1 MLSMIIGRRDGIAV
15 ASRLLKYKST
25 LFQAFIMSAT
35 VMTATAQ
42 QLEFIKD
49 SIKTIPDY
57 PKPGILFRDVTSLL
71 ENPAAYQASI
81 DLLTARFR
89 DTGVTKVVGTE
100 ARGFLFG
107 APVAL
112 ALGVGFVPVRKP
124 GKLPRETISEEYEL
138 EYGTDKL
145 EIHTDAI
152 KPGDKVL
159 VIDDLLATGG
169 TIEATA
175 KLIRRLGGEVS
186 DAAFI
191 INLPELGGEKRL
203 NGLDI
208 TCYSLVCFSGH

>member
-1 MLSMIIGRRDGIAV
+1 
-15 ASRLLKYKST
+15 
-25 LFQAFIMSAT
+25 
-35 VMTATAQ
+35 MTAKAQ
-42 QLEFIKD
+42 QLQFIKD

-71 ENPAAYQASI
+71 ASPLAYAVSI
-81 DLLTARFR
+81 ELLVAHYR

-124 GKLPRETISEEYEL
+124 GKLPRTTISESYEL

-152 KPGDKVL
+152 TADDRVL
-159 VIDDLLATGG
+159 VVDDLLATGG
-169 TIEATA
+169 TIAATA
-175 KLIRRLGGEVS
+175 KLIRRLGGKVT

-191 INLPELGGEKRL
+191 INLPDLGGEARL
-203 NGLDI
+203 NNCGI
-208 TCYSLVCFSGH
+208 NCYCLVNFAGH

>member
-1 MLSMIIGRRDGIAV
+1 
-15 ASRLLKYKST
+15 
-25 LFQAFIMSAT
+25 
-35 VMTATAQ
+35 MTATAQ
-42 QLEFIKD
+42 QLQLIKD

-57 PKPGILFRDVTSLL
+57 PKAGILFRDVTSLL
-71 ENPAAYQASI
+71 EIPEAYALSI
-81 DLLTARFR
+81 KLLADRYR
-89 DTGVTKVVGTE
+89 DVGVTKVVGTE

-124 GKLPRETISEEYEL
+124 GKLPRETLSEEYTL

-152 KPGDKVL
+152 TPGDKVL

-169 TIEATA
+169 TIEATL
-175 KLIRRLGGEVS
+175 KLIRRLGGEVT

-191 INLPELGGEKRL
+191 IDLPELGGEARL
-203 NGLDI
+203 TAQGI
-208 TCYSLVCFSGH
+208 SCYSLVAFSGH

>member
-1 MLSMIIGRRDGIAV
+1 LSVFVRGLQTTCAQVIRQF
-15 ASRLLKYKST
+15 Y
-25 LFQAFIMSAT
+25 QATI
-35 VMTATAQ
+35 MTATAQ
-42 QLEFIKD
+42 QLQFIKD

-71 ENPAAYQASI
+71 ENPLAYAASI
-81 DLLTARFR
+81 ELLVERFR
-89 DTGVTKVVGTE
+89 EAGVTKVVGTE

-124 GKLPRETISEEYEL
+124 GKLPRETLSESYEL
-138 EYGTDKL
+138 EYGTDRL

-152 KPGDKVL
+152 SASDKVL
-159 VIDDLLATGG
+159 VVDDLLATGG

-175 KLIRRLGGEVS
+175 KLIRRLGGEVT

-191 INLPELGGEKRL
+191 INLPDLGGEARL
-203 NGLDI
+203 NTLGI
-208 TCYSLVCFSGH
+208 ECYSLVNFSGH